1 ILSPAMR
8 RLPKKEQHDIKVKQ
22 GRALF
27 GVELKIVDASGQRLP
42 HDGKAFGE
50 LLVRGPTITSG
61 YYNDPQANEN
71 AFDAEGWFRTGD
83 VSTIDEHG
91 FLQIVDRTKDV
102 IKSGGEWISSIDLE
116 NAAMGHPGVAEAAV
130 IGVPHP
136 KWGERPLLVVMR
148 TSPQAVNAEQL
159 HDYLSDKVA
168 RWWLPDAIEFV
179 EELPH
184 TATGKLLKTELRKR
198 YKNYQLPTIAD

>member
-1 ILSPAMR
+1 
-8 RLPKKEQHDIKVKQ
+8 
-22 GRALF
+22 
-27 GVELKIVDASGQRLP
+27 
-42 HDGKAFGE
+42 
-50 LLVRGPTITSG
+50 
-61 YYNDPQANEN
+61 
-71 AFDAEGWFRTGD
+71 
-83 VSTIDEHG
+83 
-91 FLQIVDRTKDV
+91 
-102 IKSGGEWISSIDLE
+102 
-116 NAAMGHPGVAEAAV
+116 MGHPGVAEAAV

-159 HDYLSDKVA
+159 HAYLSDKVA

>member
-1 ILSPAMR
+1 SPAMR

-116 NAAMGHPGVAEAAV
+116 NAA
-130 IGVPHP
+130 
-136 KWGERPLLVVMR
+136 
-148 TSPQAVNAEQL
+148 
-159 HDYLSDKVA
+159 
-168 RWWLPDAIEFV
+168 
-179 EELPH
+179 
-184 TATGKLLKTELRKR
+184 
-198 YKNYQLPTIAD
+198 